1 MSMRAPAFDAL
12 AKSDEP
18 SLRYKLRAHVLG
30 ENPESRAM
38 LALRREIKRSPRV
51 QALLTEHLQPRQVNE
66 RRNVYDKWQGAH
78 WVMASLAD
86 LGYPPGDRELIPL
99 RDRLLDAWL
108 APHYYEEFECDS
120 RAAAYRR
127 PGVPIISGRHRRC
140 ASQQGN
146 ALYAIASLG
155 LADTRT
161 KSLLERLL
169 HWQWPDGGW
178 NCDKKPTAD
187 TSSFMETLTP
197 LRGLAA
203 SAAQGEK
210 RKVSRPL
217 RRAADVFLERQLF
230 RRRSNGATIKKEFVK
245 LHYPLYWHY
254 DILGGLK
261 ALAEA
266 GLVHDARCAEAL
278 ALLESKRLPDGG
290 FPAEQ
295 RYYASPRGKK
305 APGSA
310 ARELVDWGGTSARA
324 SNPWVT
330 ADALAVLAAARA

>member
-1 MSMRAPAFDAL
+1 MRSPAVDAL

-18 SLRYKLRAHVLG
+18 SLRYKLRARVLG

-38 LALRREIKRSPRV
+38 LALRREVARSPRV
-51 QALLTEHLQPRQVNE
+51 QALLAGQLGPDARSARQ
-66 RRNVYDKWQGAH
+66 RGVYDKWRGAH

-86 LGYPPGDRELIPL
+86 LGYPPGDRALIPL

-108 APHYYEEFECDS
+108 APHYFEEFECEN
-120 RAAAYRR
+120 RAAAYRGQ
-127 PGVPIISGRHRRC
+127 GVPILQGRHRRC

-146 ALYAIASLG
+146 ALYAIVTLG

-161 KSLLERLL
+161 KDLLERLL

-178 NCDKKPTAD
+178 NCDKKPKAD

-203 SAAQGEK
+203 SAAHGEQ
-210 RKVSRPL
+210 RKVSKPL
-217 RRAADVFLERQLF
+217 QRAAGVFLERQLF
-230 RRRSNGATIKKEFVK
+230 RRRSNGAVIKKEFVK

-261 ALAEA
+261 VLAEA
-266 GLVHDARCAEAL
+266 GLVRDARCAEAL
-278 ALLESKRLPDGG
+278 ALLDSKRLPDGG

-295 RYYASPRGKK
+295 RYYASPR
-305 APGSA
+305 AEASA
-310 ARELVDWGGTSARA
+310 NAELVDWGGTSARQ

>member
-1 MSMRAPAFDAL
+1 MRAPAFDAL
-12 AKSDEP
+12 ARSDEP
-18 SLRYKLRAHVLG
+18 SLRYKLRARVLG
-30 ENPESRAM
+30 ENPESSAM

-51 QALLTEHLQPRQVNE
+51 QALLAYHLQPE
-66 RRNVYDKWQGAH
+66 GGAARNRSVYDKWQGAH
-78 WVMASLAD
+78 WAMASLAD
-86 LGYPPGDRELIPL
+86 LGYPPGDRALITL
-99 RDRLLDAWL
+99 RERLLDAWL

-127 PGVPIISGRHRRC
+127 HGVPIMQGRHRRC

-146 ALYAIASLG
+146 ALYAIVTLG

-161 KSLLERLL
+161 KKLLERLL

-178 NCDKKPTAD
+178 NCDKKPKAD

-210 RKVSRPL
+210 RRVSKPL
-217 RRAADVFLERQLF
+217 RRAADVFLDRQLF
-230 RRRSNGATIKKEFVK
+230 RRRSNGAVIKKEFVK

-266 GLVHDARCAEAL
+266 GLVRDARCAEAL

-295 RYYASPRGKK
+295 RYYASPHGK
-305 APGSA
+305 AAANA
-310 ARELVDWGGTSARA
+310 ARERVDWGGTSARQ

-330 ADALAVLAAARA
+330 VDALAVLAAAQA